1 MHMWLE
7 SGFYN
12 RIFKIFDDDHSQT
25 HPCLKGYYVT
35 EEIEVRSA
43 LRHMIDVKL
52 QFIFSLSVYNE

>member
-1 MHMWLE
+1 MWPE

-12 RIFKIFDDDHSQT
+12 RIVKTFDDDHSQT

-52 QFIFSLSVYNE
+52 QFIFS